1 MRSVD
6 TIDGAPHQRTFG
18 EQPGVYGH
26 ARPLPEGDEPPSRG
40 CPFGLTGRAA
50 RAGGWRDIFHGTRA
64 SSPRRGP
71 REAANSIIAIMTT
84 PIRTVP
90 DSVARWISRMW
101 CLRWVDAAVAWIGLW
116 GGLSLVLGSELASHA
131 AVLSLTFLCLG
142 LLIRPIRSSW
152 RPISGW
158 VGLAVSRGLRPG
170 DRAWY
175 VRSRDADLVLV
186 TARHGARLVI
196 VSPDLAH
203 NEGLHVRRT
212 RVLLIPAEVRELS
225 SK

>member
-1 MRSVD
+1 
-6 TIDGAPHQRTFG
+6 
-18 EQPGVYGH
+18 
-26 ARPLPEGDEPPSRG
+26 
-40 CPFGLTGRAA
+40 
-50 RAGGWRDIFHGTRA
+50 
-64 SSPRRGP
+64 
-71 REAANSIIAIMTT
+71 MTT
-84 PIRTVP
+84 PIRAVP

-101 CLRWVDAAVAWIGLW
+101 WLRWVDAAIAWVGLW
-116 GGLSLVLGSELASHA
+116 GLGLVLGSALASHA

-158 VGLAVSRGLRPG
+158 VGLAMSRGLRPG

-175 VRSRDADLVLV
+175 VRSREADLVLV

-196 VSPDLAH
+196 VRPDLAYS
-203 NEGLHVRRT
+203 EGLNVRRT